1 MTGGK
6 TVQTGDGGIDAGQVA
21 DYLRRHPEFFND
33 HPALLAEIQVPH
45 DNGGAVSLVE
55 RQLSALR
62 EQNEK
67 SRVRLL
73 ELIGIARDN
82 QALATRMHQLALAL
96 MDAAE
101 PKDIFSTLY
110 DNLRRNFTADRVAVR
125 LFARPAFID
134 TYPGDEFAGRDSEQQ
149 KLFRSIIEK
158 GVPISGK
165 LKRQQQVFLFGDGG
179 DDIVSGVLVPLRG
192 PEWGGIMAIGS
203 TDPGRFQESMGV
215 ELLQNLGE
223 VLSLILKP
231 WISDKP

>member
-1 MTGGK
+1 MSGSDAAK
-6 TVQTGDGGIDAGQVA
+6 TGDGDINAAQVA

-33 HPALLAEIQVPH
+33 HPVLLAEIQVPH
-45 DNGGAVSLVE
+45 ETGSAVSLVE

-62 EQNEK
+62 EQNDK
-67 SRVRLL
+67 SRRRLR
-73 ELIGIARDN
+73 ELIDIARAN
-82 QALATRMHQLALAL
+82 QELATRMHQLALSL

-101 PKDIFSTLY
+101 PRDIFSTLY
-110 DNLRRNFTADRVAVR
+110 DNLQRNFRADRAALR
-125 LFARPAFID
+125 IFAQPAFID
-134 TYPGDEFAGRDSEQQ
+134 TFAGVEFAGRDNDQL
-149 KLFRSIIEK
+149 KLFRAIIDK
-158 GVPISGK
+158 GVPISGR

-203 TDPGRFQESMGV
+203 TDASRFQETMGV